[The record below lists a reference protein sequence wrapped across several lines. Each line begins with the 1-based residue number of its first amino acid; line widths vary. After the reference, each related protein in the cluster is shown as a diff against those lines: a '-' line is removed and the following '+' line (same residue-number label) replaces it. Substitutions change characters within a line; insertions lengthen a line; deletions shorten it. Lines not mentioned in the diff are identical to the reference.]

1 MPEGINV
8 STQVLLDT
16 AVKVRNCN
24 NAMDEKLTTI
34 NQKMNDL
41 ESSWKSDAA
50 NDIRSAMNALRP
62 KFEEYKNV
70 VESYAKFLT
79 DTAQRYETTVTTIQ
93 NNANQFK

>member
-41 ESSWKSDAA
+41 DSSWKSDAA

-62 KFEEYKNV
+62 KFEE
-70 VESYAKFLT
+70 
-79 DTAQRYETTVTTIQ
+79 
-93 NNANQFK
+93 